1 MKINHESITA
11 RTTRLWEESMGVNI
25 TVVYNGD
32 RDRYVL
38 TLTNPYRGD
47 NVSEVSR
54 GEGEHDEPFF
64 NRAMATAYSE
74 ISTAL
79 GDCAQIQ
86 ANENRIQYELG
97 LIREEIDRLTGQID
111 HFDFDP
117 LDARQLSQ
125 VNTIRKRMGEICDM
139 MAEAS

>member
-1 MKINHESITA
+1 MKINHEGSTDCTA
-11 RTTRLWEESMGVNI
+11 RLWEESMNVNI

-32 RDRYVL
+32 HDRYVL
-38 TLTNPYRGD
+38 TLTNPYRGE

-64 NRAMATAYSE
+64 NRAMATAYTE

-79 GDCAQIQ
+79 NDCAEIQ
-86 ANENRIQYELG
+86 SNENRIQYELG
-97 LIREEIDRLTGQID
+97 LIREELNSLDLQID

-125 VNTIRKRMGEICDM
+125 VNTIRKRMVEIRELM
-139 MAEAS
+139 SEAS

>member
-1 MKINHESITA
+1 MKINHESSTDCTA
-11 RTTRLWEESMGVNI
+11 RLWEESMDVNI

-38 TLTNPYRGD
+38 TLTSPYRGE
-47 NVSEVSR
+47 NTFEVLR

-64 NRAMATAYSE
+64 NRAMARAYSE

>member
-1 MKINHESITA
+1 MKINHESSTDCTA
-11 RTTRLWEESMGVNI
+11 RLWEESMDVNI
-25 TVVYNGD
+25 TVAYNSD

-38 TLTNPYRGD
+38 TLTDPYRGD

-74 ISTAL
+74 VSTAL
-79 GDCAQIQ
+79 HDCARIQ
-86 ANENRIQYELG
+86 TNENRIQYELG

-125 VNTIRKRMGEICDM
+125 VNTIRRIMGEICDM